1 MPPYSVELRAM
12 LKVLAVYVWCFQF
25 TPLVYCTRETNDIE
39 NKIYAMKDKA
49 RTLEEENQELNQ
61 KLERRKL
68 ECEAALV
75 KLKNETHLDQQL
87 ELDRLFISELSNN
100 ITMKKIEEQ
109 IVLNALDREYLN
121 NNKYYLKLEMM
132 NHELEL
138 SQLRRKNGVDERCRR
153 FRPLIKK
160 YELDLSI
167 RSLPTELINKSSDK
181 ARLALLN
188 SEYNEEKHIVKK
200 LNDSNTL
207 LNLQL
212 ENEAKICEIKK
223 ANLRGAYEVTS
234 EQVMQVIVEK
244 NLFEE
249 ELSVVTN
256 HLQSLYAELEE
267 LRENNQLVKIKVLD
281 LMVDLKEFDQDNECY
296 KEMFSANIFYM
307 SK

>member
-1 MPPYSVELRAM
+1 MFKL
-12 LKVLAVYVWCFQF
+12 LAVYVWYINF
-25 TPLVYCTRETNDIE
+25 TPLVYCTIETNDIE

-61 KLERRKL
+61 KLESKKL
-68 ECEAALV
+68 ECEATLM

-100 ITMKKIEEQ
+100 ITMAKIEEQ

-138 SQLRRKNGVDERCRR
+138 SQLRRKDGVDERCRR

-160 YELDLSI
+160 YEFDLSL
-167 RSLPTELINKSSDK
+167 RSLPTDLTIKSSGK

-200 LNDSNTL
+200 LNDSNAL
-207 LNLQL
+207 LNLRL

-223 ANLRGAYEVTS
+223 ANLRGAYEETS

-244 NLFEE
+244 KLFEE

-267 LRENNQLVKIKVLD
+267 LRENNQLVKIEVLD
-281 LMVDLKEFDQDNECY
+281 VMADLKEFDQDNECY
-296 KEMFSANIFYM
+296 KEMYSANIFYK